1 MSEGIG
7 LFSNNEMAEKDIDE
21 LMLAIPQSCIDA
33 KKWNKECTSKK
44 YLQSDQGYDIEQIT
58 KVMKPDIILVT

>member
-21 LMLAIPQSCIDA
+21 LMLAIPPILYRC
-33 KKWNKECTSKK
+33 KEM
-44 YLQSDQGYDIEQIT
+44 E
-58 KVMKPDIILVT
+58 